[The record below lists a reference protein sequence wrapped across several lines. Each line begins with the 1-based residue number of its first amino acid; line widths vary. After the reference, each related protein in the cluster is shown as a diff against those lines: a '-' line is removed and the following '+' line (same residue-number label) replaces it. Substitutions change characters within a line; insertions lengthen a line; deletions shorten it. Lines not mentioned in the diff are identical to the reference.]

1 MKSCAVSKLRLMP
14 VYEASAVVGKDS
26 AKEAARVATVF
37 RDKTGKGLFL
47 HAMVYGIASKISRLM
62 VRKTEVVFERS
73 KFVVLADRQL
83 GCRCPSVP
91 QWVLGGSGVRM
102 TVQGQQLILM
112 HVGNELKALVQVRS
126 LRCR

>member
-14 VYEASAVVGKDS
+14 VYEASVVVGKDS

-47 HAMVYGIASKISRLM
+47 HAMVYGIASKISRLL
-62 VRKTEVVFERS
+62 VWKIEVVFEHS

-83 GCRCPSVP
+83 GCRFPSVP
-91 QWVLGGSGVRM
+91 QLVSDDSGSRM

-126 LRCR
+126 SRCR